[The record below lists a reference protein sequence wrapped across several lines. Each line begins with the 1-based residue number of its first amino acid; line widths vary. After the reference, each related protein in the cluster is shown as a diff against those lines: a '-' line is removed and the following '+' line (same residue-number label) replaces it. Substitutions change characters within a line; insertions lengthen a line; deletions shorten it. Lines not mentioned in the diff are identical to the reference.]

1 MYNPG
6 LYQSTEILSNGPS
19 VTLGDFL
26 FFWVGLD
33 GFVIFLGRFGWVVG
47 FGRV

>member
-26 FFWVGLD
+26 FLGGFGWVCH
-33 GFVIFLGRFGWVVG
+33 FLGRFGWVVG